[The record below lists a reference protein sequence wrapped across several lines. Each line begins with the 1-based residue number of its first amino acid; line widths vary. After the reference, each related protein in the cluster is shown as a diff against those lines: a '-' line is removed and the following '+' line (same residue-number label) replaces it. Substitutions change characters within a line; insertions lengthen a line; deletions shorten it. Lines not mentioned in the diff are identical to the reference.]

1 MATKTYDVTLE
12 RGQRKSD
19 IIPLDRATIQLA
31 GMKTYEG
38 TAGGEGG
45 KDVAEKDRPAY
56 EIVSSGPGGSQVVLG
71 ERFEGTLVMTFT
83 GEVDETV
90 EVPHAEEQQSGKRA
104 KDAAE
109 SGLSAGVREVKDEDR
124 RRGQGAPQAASRA
137 ATRRLTTAPGR
148 A

>member
-1 MATKTYDVTLE
+1 MAEKKYEVTLE

-19 IIPLDRATIQLA
+19 IIPLDRATLQLA
-31 GMKTYEG
+31 GMKSYEG

-45 KDVAEKDRPAY
+45 KEVGEKDRPAH
-56 EIVSSGPGGSQVVLG
+56 EIVSAGPGASQVVLG

-83 GEVDETV
+83 GEVGESV

-109 SGLSAGVREVKDEDR
+109 SGLSAGVREVTDEDKEAKG
-124 RRGQGAPQAASRA
+124 RGKKAQPEAG
-137 ATRRLTTAPGR
+137 
-148 A
+148 

>member
-12 RGQRKSD
+12 RGQRKGD

-38 TAGGEGG
+38 SAGGEGG
-45 KDVAEKDRPAY
+45 KSVSGDDAPAH
-56 EIVSSGPGGSQVVLG
+56 EIVSAGPGGSQVVLG

-83 GEVDETV
+83 GEVDDTI

-109 SGLSAGVREVKDEDR
+109 SGLSAGVREVKDEKDEKEGGAKGAK
-124 RRGQGAPQAASRA
+124 RGQQA
-137 ATRRLTTAPGR
+137 G
-148 A
+148 